1 MESILCSHSLHSYEV
16 LFVHYRLDGG
26 NCGGFYI
33 LICCTSKGKSLLSCL
48 KRGYWGKNILLYTV
62 LGLKIRHSR
71 DGGGEGRWFKSGI
84 LASGLI
90 SRPENEVIL
99 KFWILFR
106 SERPVSTIFPAYILP
121 NGTYER
127 INKLRYP
134 LLNV

>member
-1 MESILCSHSLHSYEV
+1 M

-48 KRGYWGKNILLYTV
+48 KRGYGGKNILLYTV

-84 LASGLI
+84 LASGYDEFYALWAI
-90 SRPENEVIL
+90 LSHSNHHLLGLVHIL
-99 KFWILFR
+99 KPYTFQFDFCTDEISIKNL
-106 SERPVSTIFPAYILP
+106 
-121 NGTYER
+121 
-127 INKLRYP
+127 
-134 LLNV
+134 